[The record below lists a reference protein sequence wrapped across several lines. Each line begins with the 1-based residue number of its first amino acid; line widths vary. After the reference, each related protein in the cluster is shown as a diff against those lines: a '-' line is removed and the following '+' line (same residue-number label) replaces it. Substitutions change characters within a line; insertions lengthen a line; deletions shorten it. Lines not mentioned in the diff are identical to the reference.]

1 MTLQYEWFGSF
12 MHKYLSWSTYDTL
25 LVPLWLRESFGII
38 FTYFNPI
45 HFHAMSLS
53 PFPLSQAR
61 EKDISLTTKMDLG
74 RHENFMDCDRNIF
87 LADEENQL
95 GSSPVVDVM
104 VQVDRNKMSQV
115 IHNLV
120 SNAIKFTP
128 RGGNVTVTVSL
139 EKGLVFATE
148 KRENNS
154 HHGSF
159 VAPDVASPIY
169 LKITVADT
177 GVGLSQV
184 R

>member
-1 MTLQYEWFGSF
+1 

-139 EKGLVFATE
+139 EKGLVCAT
-148 KRENNS
+148 ENNS
-154 HHGSF
+154 HPGSA
-159 VAPDVASPIY
+159 VAPHVASPMY
-169 LKITVADT
+169 LKITVTDT

>member
-1 MTLQYEWFGSF
+1 MLLDASVRLLRLN
-12 MHKYLSWSTYDTL
+12 KYLSWSTYYTL
-25 LVPLWLRESFGII
+25 LVPLWYRELFWHILI
-38 FTYFNPI
+38 YFNSI

-61 EKDISLTTKMDLG
+61 EKDISLSTKMDLG
-74 RHENFMDCDRNIF
+74 RHENFMNCDTNIF

-95 GSSPVVDVM
+95 ESRPVVDMM

-139 EKGLVFATE
+139 EKGLVCAT
-148 KRENNS
+148 ENNS
-154 HHGSF
+154 HPGSA
-159 VAPDVASPIY
+159 VAPHVASPMY
-169 LKITVADT
+169 LKITVTDT